1 MPIFSA
7 ERRCERLDDVSTI
20 PYLFPMTLRAQ
31 QTSNDYGIVVEPLA
45 GEVIAW
51 RGKEIIARS
60 NRAKV
65 MYETRLSPVVYFPQE
80 DILAELEPAPE
91 HKTFC
96 PFKGTAS
103 YSHVKVGEERME
115 NGAWHYPKAL
125 PEGQAVD
132 GCFAFMPGVAD
143 RIEHEGAEI
152 EALPIGN
159 ITGPVVDWLLREA
172 WLAKS
177 PDELLAAL
185 GRKLVED
192 GVAVSRLSILIWSLH
207 PMIAG
212 QNCIWSRDEDEVISR
227 YPSYEI
233 LESPVFT
240 DSPFQHVADGLGGVR
255 QKLDTNPDEFNFP
268 IMEDLKEKGVT
279 DYVAMPL
286 PFSDGRI
293 NVLTLASDHPNGFTT
308 ANLGLI
314 FECSALIS
322 RLFEVFALTSSATS
336 LLETYLGKRTGARVL
351 GGEIRRGDGDV
362 IDAAILF
369 CDLRHSTRL
378 ETELGREAYV
388 EQLNRFFEVT
398 TDIVNS
404 HEGEVLKFIGDAVLA
419 IFPAGA
425 GHAAACAHAVE
436 SAHEIVSRLKDPD
449 PETNDMSLSCAIG
462 IAYGEVTYGNVGSK
476 ERLDFTVIGSAANV
490 AARLGEYGKVIGQPV
505 VATDEVAVEGR
516 FRTDS
521 LGGVE
526 LHNVRDR
533 VAASTVFVEG

>member
-1 MPIFSA
+1 
-7 ERRCERLDDVSTI
+7 
-20 PYLFPMTLRAQ
+20 MTLRAQ

>member
-1 MPIFSA
+1 
-7 ERRCERLDDVSTI
+7 
-20 PYLFPMTLRAQ
+20 MTLRAQ

-51 RGKEIIARS
+51 RGGEVIARS

-103 YSHVKVGEERME
+103 YSHVKVGKERME

-125 PEGQAVD
+125 SEGQAVD

-398 TDIVNS
+398 TDIVNT

-436 SAHEIVSRLKDPD
+436 SAHEIVARLKDPD

-516 FRTDS
+516 FRTES

-526 LHNVRDR
+526 LHNVKDR